1 MAFFVDSEVCID
13 DMKIAL
19 LNLYP
24 VVDASGGAEKVFCD
38 MANALVEKGHEVC
51 AIASDKKDGLPYFHL
66 DDRVS
71 FVNAFPRNLTNKI
84 NYLLKKSVFSL
95 AQDSAL
101 KISDLK
107 IRRRAEEV
115 SAAIERFNPDVIVC
129 YQMESTY
136 LVREILKLETPLV
149 TMFHGSPQKDYFNR
163 KESSLYLAA
172 LKQSNL
178 LQVLRE
184 EFASEVQATLPDV
197 TSIEVIANCVTVDS
211 RKASEAERRKVILN
225 VGRLCDQK
233 RQKLLV
239 DAVALIREKIF
250 QSGWKV
256 CIFGDS
262 LYDPGYTSEVKALVK
277 KNEIE
282 GSVFLCGTTKDIH
295 SKYLEA
301 SIFLFP
307 SRTEG
312 WSLALAEAMASGLPA
327 IGCSSCPSVNE
338 IIKNGE
344 SGFLCEDSPQDIADK
359 LLILME
365 NEELRERFG
374 KRSIELMKE
383 YSPEV
388 IWGKWDKLS
397 KRCC

>member
-1 MAFFVDSEVCID
+1 
-13 DMKIAL
+13 MKIAL

-24 VVDASGGAEKVFCD
+24 VVEASGGAEKVFCD
-38 MANALVEKGHEVC
+38 MANALVAKGHEVC
-51 AIASDKKDGLPYFHL
+51 AIASDKREGLPYFHL
-66 DDRVS
+66 DDRVT
-71 FVNAFPRNLTNKI
+71 FVNAFPRSLSNKI
-84 NYLLKKSVFSL
+84 SYLLKKSIFFIGPG
-95 AQDSAL
+95 AAL
-101 KISDLK
+101 KIADLK
-107 IRRRAEEV
+107 IRRRAREI
-115 SAAIERFNPDVIVC
+115 SSAIERFNPDVIVC

-136 LVREILKLETPLV
+136 LVREVLKLKTPLV

-163 KESSLYLAA
+163 KDSALYLAA
-172 LKQSNL
+172 LNQSHIV
-178 LQVLRE
+178 QVLRE
-184 EFASEVQATLPDV
+184 EFAKEVHAALPGV
-197 TSIEVIANCVTVDS
+197 TSIEVIANCVTVGS
-211 RKASEAERRKVILN
+211 GKASLAERRKVILN

-233 RQKLLV
+233 RQKLIV
-239 DAVALIREKIF
+239 DAVALIKDKIF
-250 QSGWKV
+250 QNGWRV

-262 LYDPGYTSEVKALVK
+262 LYDPGYTSEVKSLISQ
-277 KNEIE
+277 NEID
-282 GSVFLCGTTKDIH
+282 GCVFLCGTTKDIR

-327 IGCSSCPSVNE
+327 IGCWSCPSVNE

-374 KRSIELMKE
+374 KCSIELMRE

-388 IWGKWDKLS
+388 VWGKWDKLLRDVVEKS
-397 KRCC
+397 KRG